1 MSRKTREFFE
11 QVKDGEPPK
20 GAIEA
25 IKEGIQAVAP
35 GLSLSKMFDDIG
47 SELSQLASH
56 GRTEMAAALFN
67 GSPFV
72 LYMKGQ
78 EATEQSPDHGLANDT
93 APQKEV
99 DGREM

>member
-1 MSRKTREFFE
+1 MSRKTREFFD
-11 QVKDGEPPK
+11 QVKDGEPQK

-25 IKEGIQAVAP
+25 IKEAVQTVAP
-35 GLSLSKMFDDIG
+35 GLSLSKMFNEIG

-72 LYMKGQ
+72 MYMKGQ
-78 EATEQSPDHGLANDT
+78 ETTEQSPDHGLANE
-93 APQKEV
+93 ASPEKEV
-99 DGREM
+99 EGRER